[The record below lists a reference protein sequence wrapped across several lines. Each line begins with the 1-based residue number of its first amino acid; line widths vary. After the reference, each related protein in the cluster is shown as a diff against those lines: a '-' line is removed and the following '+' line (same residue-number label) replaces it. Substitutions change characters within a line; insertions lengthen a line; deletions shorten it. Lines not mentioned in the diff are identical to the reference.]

1 MNMEQYYKDLL
12 KRVSKTFSI
21 PYDDLMKKVPFD
33 TNKKSKFPSYDDY
46 LIENSSKSLKE
57 LQMMAM
63 EYGCSKSG
71 KKEQIIKRLYEIIS
85 IQHKNNINEVIEDNT
100 NEETEE
106 VNIKIPKSALYI
118 DVCVGTD
125 DIVEEKQPE
134 SPKSNNKTFNKWFD
148 ITDKDLLLLLQ
159 THHLS
164 LDGTRNDLI
173 ERLKN
178 FYKEAKDKNQDSD
191 AIREHILDAIQDDD
205 YVSRVEV
212 NGQFINIIS
221 TGIYIGLT
229 DDNRWYKKDNNDM
242 LEVRHILIPN
252 KRWIFK
258 ETDISYEFIGVAND
272 DHTFILCDIPDELMM
287 ITEKI

>member
-1 MNMEQYYKDLL
+1 MEQYYKELL
-12 KRVSKTFSI
+12 KRVSKVYSI
-21 PYDDLMKKVPFD
+21 SYDELIKKVPFE
-33 TNKKSKFPSYDDY
+33 TNKKPKLPTYNDY
-46 LIENSSKSLKE
+46 LLENSTKPLKE
-57 LQMMAM
+57 LQAMAL

-71 KKEQIIKRLYEIIS
+71 KKEQIIKRIYDVLL
-85 IQHKNNINEVIEDNT
+85 IQNNNIEEESISPEITVVEHVIDK
-100 NEETEE
+100 
-106 VNIKIPKSALYI
+106 KIGI

-125 DIVEEKQPE
+125 DTEKHPD

-159 THHLS
+159 THKLS

-178 FYKEAKDKNQDSD
+178 FYKEAKEKNNDSD
-191 AIREHILDAIQDDD
+191 AIREHILDAIQDED
-205 YVSRVEV
+205 YVSRIEV

-221 TGIYIGLT
+221 TGVYIELT
-229 DDNRWYKKDNNDM
+229 DDNKWYQKENNDM
-242 LEVRHILIPN
+242 QEVRHILIPN

-258 ETDISYEFIGVAND
+258 ETDISYEFIGIANKD
-272 DHTFILCDIPDELMM
+272 NTYILCDIPDELMM